1 MGAAAAV
8 IIARERRVVEAF
20 TAAGATS
27 PERARPVEALGVES
41 DGMALR
47 RLKGHAVIREADA
60 GRFYLDLPSWN
71 ALRRMRRKLALV
83 LLLVVILI
91 FAAALIA
98 TRR

>member
-27 PERARPVEALGVES
+27 RESARPLESLGMDSGV
-41 DGMALR
+41 MALR
-47 RLKGHAVIREADA
+47 RLQDRAVIREAEA
-60 GRFYLDLPSWN
+60 GLFYLDLPSWQ
-71 ALRRMRRKLALV
+71 ALRRTRRRLALV
-83 LLLVVILI
+83 LLVVILI

-98 TRR
+98 SRR